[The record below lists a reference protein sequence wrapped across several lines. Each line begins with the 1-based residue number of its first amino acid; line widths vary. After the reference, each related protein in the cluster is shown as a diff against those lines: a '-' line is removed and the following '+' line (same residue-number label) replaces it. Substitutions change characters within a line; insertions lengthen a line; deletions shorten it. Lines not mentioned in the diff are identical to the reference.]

1 MYDCVTWDYHSWDQ
15 RMIYWNSPWIRW
27 PQDRLCR
34 KARIVSSTETCHSNQ
49 SHGECLSWMY
59 NAFRYCDFPY
69 ALCLFKNLVKYQTQT
84 SEMSSKDGK
93 EQKKPWKSI
102 KRPNHSP
109 NQLEKPPQLCL
120 AVPPSSHQRASG
132 DRSIG
137 DSRWV
142 IERCSS
148 TWNFMSGFPYYPTV
162 PKQTWWLPQ
171 REMIHNT
178 SHFAT
183 GRNSANL
190 WRPIWMNY
198 SLHVFHKL
206 LSSYVLVISFPT
218 AIWLFPI
225 RNLCKTLV
233 DFFHPYSSTIAG
245 CVSLLPV
252 VPT

>member
-1 MYDCVTWDYHSWDQ
+1 MRSADDLLEFTLNPMATGPPLQKGQDSVLDRNLPQQPIPW
-15 RMIYWNSPWIRW
+15 RMP
-27 PQDRLCR
+27 
-34 KARIVSSTETCHSNQ
+34 
-49 SHGECLSWMY
+49 SWMY
-59 NAFRYCDFPY
+59 NAFRCCDFPY

-132 DRSIG
+132 NRSIG
-137 DSRWV
+137 DSRWL

-162 PKQTWWLPQ
+162 PKKTWWLTQ

-190 WRPIWMNY
+190 KRPIWMNH
-198 SLHVFHKL
+198 SLHIFHKL
-206 LSSYVLVISFPT
+206 LSS
-218 AIWLFPI
+218 
-225 RNLCKTLV
+225 LCL
-233 DFFHPYSSTIAG
+233 S
-245 CVSLLPV
+245 
-252 VPT
+252 